1 MKTKSSLPTYDMIRE
16 MEEDNLMKT
25 TEKSLLETKDVSIQT
40 DFNLQRSWN
49 IREIILAILLSIALI
64 ALIIVIILL
73 LRRAPSLITSPAP
86 SNSVFNMN
94 LVNNGNAETG
104 PCETRNG
111 TSSPIGWYF
120 NGSVTQISYDN
131 KYCGTISRESPGPR

>member
-1 MKTKSSLPTYDMIRE
+1 MIRE
-16 MEEDNLMKT
+16 MEEDNSIKT
-25 TEKSLLETKDVSIQT
+25 IEKPLLETKDVSIQT

-64 ALIIVIILL
+64 ALIIVIVLL
-73 LRRAPSLITSPAP
+73 LKRAPSMTTSPVP
-86 SNSVFNMN
+86 YNSVFNIN
-94 LVNNGNAETG
+94 LVNNGDAETG

-131 KYCGTISRESPGPR
+131 KFCGTISRESSGPR